1 MASKWMEILK
11 KYFKEIAAEK
21 KAGKFKGNAMK
32 EAIKRAK
39 AEYSKTKGTA
49 GTKEESKEDNKED
62 NKEEENKE
70 K

>member
-39 AEYSKTKGTA
+39 AEYSKVKGGA
-49 GTKEESKEDNKED
+49 ETKEESKEG